1 MTRSRTTVSRAS
13 ASKRR
18 TGLSGSIEFAVAFA
32 VALTLG
38 VIASS
43 AHCADSQDAQTAR
56 MRAVMRTLPDG
67 VYPLYILGDVDE
79 DGKVDRDD
87 LAILTRLTASLK
99 KHAPLPAA
107 ATCIAAADI
116 DRNGDI
122 DARDVRILQNW
133 LKDTPALAGPA
144 LYWQPG
150 LPCSYLHLI
159 VASKAQAY
167 PGETIPVIL
176 LGDGLTASN
185 TRLMVE
191 SGPATA
197 SRASDGHSFAVKVA
211 SSAGE
216 KDHIVLRIL
225 TPPARE
231 YFYTIPVVTPP
242 SPGGPPMPAG
252 ISR

>member
-1 MTRSRTTVSRAS
+1 MTRSRTTASRAS
-13 ASKRR
+13 AWKRR
-18 TGLSGSIEFAVAFA
+18 TALSGSIELAVAFA
-32 VALTLG
+32 VALTFG
-38 VIASS
+38 VMASR
-43 AHCADSQDAQTAR
+43 AHCAEAQDAQTAR

-67 VYPLYILGDVDE
+67 VYPLYVLGDVNE
-79 DGKVDRDD
+79 DGKVDRND
-87 LAILTRLTASLK
+87 LGILTKLVAALE

-122 DARDVRILQNW
+122 DARDVRGLQNW
-133 LKDTPALAGPA
+133 LKDTPALPGPA

-150 LPCSYLHLI
+150 LPCSYMHLM
-159 VASKAQAY
+159 VASKAQAH

-176 LGDGLTASN
+176 LGDGLAANN
-185 TRLMVE
+185 TQLMVE

-197 SRASDGHSFAVKVA
+197 ERASDGHSFAVKVA

-225 TPPARE
+225 APPARE
-231 YFYTIPVVTPP
+231 YFYTITVVIPP